1 MCGRPRSR
9 PCLCPSGLG
18 GPCGFFQPPL
28 LFYRSAEGP
37 ELCVHH
43 GAGLESPLDME
54 GFAQGGPGQSGGGA
68 RVQHPWAHP
77 WGSPRLPPHP
87 EKAGW
92 GHTRA
97 PAASLPDPDSTK
109 DTRLSEGARRVSQ
122 LPATTAQAAQAPAP
136 GRDLARGAPA
146 PDAPDSR
153 SLQAFYYPE
162 EAGLAFGGPGSSRF
176 LRLEVHYHN
185 PLRIHGRR
193 PAGRVQALRRPP
205 LGHRLP
211 AGPCQEDPGRLLCPA
226 PRPRVQPRVAGP
238 CGTRP
243 LMPLA
248 RRPSPRTAAGSPAR
262 ALSGWLSAPHPAAR
276 RGRASPREG
285 GSWSPRVRV
294 RPE

>member
-1 MCGRPRSR
+1 M
-9 PCLCPSGLG
+9 
-18 GPCGFFQPPL
+18 
-28 LFYRSAEGP
+28 
-37 ELCVHH
+37 
-43 GAGLESPLDME
+43 
-54 GFAQGGPGQSGGGA
+54 
-68 RVQHPWAHP
+68 QHPWAHP

-226 PRPRVQPRVAGP
+226 PRPRVQPLVAGP